1 MKDKRRTLIGIIVFL
16 VIVLLIIMA
25 LVLTIVEVN
34 KNDEK
39 NIYRNANDSI
49 ANNNVDNNNNIILSD
64 KDLSDININ
73 SENSTLTNITE
84 DEGLEA
90 IEYNKILN
98 VKNQT
103 YFYTVQNC
111 IKIFVENNDEYKKQ
125 IKENHNISFIGCDKM
140 VQLQIEKN
148 QVIRYGARVLF
159 SVNQKPIYVTFIVY
173 LDYINLT
180 YSVEH
185 FSGDFNEIKTENL
198 NKDINSIKENEYN
211 KYTYEVI
218 NSDDLID
225 KYFDMFGYLET
236 NMPDIAYEYL
246 DETCKEKNFGTL
258 EEFKKYITN
267 NEKVIRNIK
276 IKEYKMIDNDNYI
289 QYVCTD
295 DKNNTYKISEFAIMQ
310 FKITIEQ

>member
-125 IKENHNISFIGCDKM
+125 IKENHDISFIGCDKM

-225 KYFDMFGYLET
+225 KYFDMLGYLEI

>member
-125 IKENHNISFIGCDKM
+125 IKENHDISFIGCDKM

-148 QVIRYGARVLF
+148 QVIRYGAGVLF

-225 KYFDMFGYLET
+225 KYFDMFGYLEI

-246 DETCKEKNFGTL
+246 DETCKEKNFRTL
-258 EEFKKYITN
+258 EEFKKYIIN
-267 NEKVIRNIK
+267 NEKVIKKIK

-295 DKNNTYKISEFAIMQ
+295 DENNTYKISEFAIMQ

>member
-258 EEFKKYITN
+258 EEFKNYITN